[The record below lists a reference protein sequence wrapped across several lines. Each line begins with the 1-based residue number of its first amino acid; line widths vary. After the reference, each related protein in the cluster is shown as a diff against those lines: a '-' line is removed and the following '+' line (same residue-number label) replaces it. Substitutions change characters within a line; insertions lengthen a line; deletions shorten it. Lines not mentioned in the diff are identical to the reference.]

1 MNICAVD
8 DLGRS
13 GWLHARCDCEQTS
26 TNLTVA
32 LRVTVELRRL
42 SAFRTRNPPQ
52 FYRANGHAGLIRIAF
67 ELNVAN
73 LEKIFTKH

>member
-13 GWLHARCDCEQTS
+13 GWLHARYDREQTS

-42 SAFRTRNPPQ
+42 SVSRRTSTRSFTESN
-52 FYRANGHAGLIRIAF
+52 HAGLIRIAF

>member
-42 SAFRTRNPPQ
+42 NAFRMRNPPQ
-52 FYRANGHAGLIRIAF
+52 FYRQWHAGLIRIAF